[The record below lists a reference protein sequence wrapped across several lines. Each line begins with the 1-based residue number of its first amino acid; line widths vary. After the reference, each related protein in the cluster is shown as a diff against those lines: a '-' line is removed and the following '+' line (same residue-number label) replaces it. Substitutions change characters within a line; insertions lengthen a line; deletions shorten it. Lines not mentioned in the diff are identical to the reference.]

1 MAANR
6 AVWLEPPFAGEKWG
20 RGQWVG
26 GCVPLTAWEGVTV
39 PRMGVGISWHDQGHK
54 RRL

>member
-6 AVWLEPPFAGEKWG
+6 AVWLEPPFWEENWG
-20 RGQWVG
+20 TGQWIG
-26 GCVPLTAWEGVTV
+26 GCVPRIAWEGMTV
-39 PRMGVGISWHDQGHK
+39 PRMGGHIGWHNQGHK